1 MGARNSSVGPGTG
14 APSTTDSRRSTE
26 AVASTGSAIAAAA
39 TGTPAAIL
47 ESVHNNTNKEHAK
60 QDNVS
65 VNQIASR
72 LSHGVVLTNFVQ
84 VRSN

>member
-47 ESVHNNTNKEHAK
+47 ESEGKEGLVLVPSGFVRDDRA
-60 QDNVS
+60 
-65 VNQIASR
+65 AARR
-72 LSHGVVLTNFVQ
+72 LVTVGLAGKRQ
-84 VRSN
+84 GMR